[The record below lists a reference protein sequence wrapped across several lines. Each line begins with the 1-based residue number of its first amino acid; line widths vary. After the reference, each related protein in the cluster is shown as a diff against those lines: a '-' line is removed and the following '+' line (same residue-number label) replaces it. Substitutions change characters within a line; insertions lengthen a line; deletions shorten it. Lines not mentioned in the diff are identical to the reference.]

1 MLEHAREKL
10 ERKGLDAIV
19 ANDVTV
25 PGAGFGT
32 DTNRV
37 TVLTRSGVTE
47 GAGRHQARGGP
58 AASWSCS

>member
-1 MLEHAREKL
+1 
-10 ERKGLDAIV
+10 V

-37 TVLTRSGVTE
+37 TVLTRAGVRKDLDGTKRAVAQGILE
-47 GAGRHQARGGP
+47 MLLSLAPTLGGQKATGA
-58 AASWSCS
+58 